1 MFYASFI
8 RATRFRAAV
17 QVSSPLVDPRPD
29 RTSLLLLYGN
39 KSHGCGS
46 SVLQPRL
53 KTEGEVGGGENSREL
68 CATPFESPAIS

>member
-1 MFYASFI
+1 MFYAFFI

-17 QVSSPLVDPRPD
+17 QVSFPLVDPRPD

-53 KTEGEVGGGENSREL
+53 KTEVEAGGEFTRTL
-68 CATPFESPAIS
+68 CYAL

>member
-1 MFYASFI
+1 MFYAFFI

-39 KSHGCGS
+39 KSHGCG
-46 SVLQPRL
+46 PRL
-53 KTEGEVGGGENSREL
+53 KTEVEAGGEFTRTL
-68 CATPFESPAIS
+68 CYAL